1 MVCFLFGYVVVR
13 FREAPLSQLAVHSQ
27 LSGQAAPSSGG
38 GLGLDDR
45 LCGYQL
51 ADLRVCGLP
60 DSPHRGHQSLSLLPD
75 DLSWPL
81 GGWFTGWAGHWAPW
95 RMTWMASAGREYR
108 SSGTFAA
115 DSQSTAI
122 VVSSASDPT
131 IRACCELGDGK
142 AVCNT
147 MTLGT
152 STPVSNFEHGRTFVV
167 TEDPELMLD
176 NRHVA
181 SIEMA
186 ARRSNAN
193 RVVGIDLRQNV
204 APGRWAFCPH
214 FKRITSMSRVGSTAA
229 RASTNEAANLPI
241 PHRMG
246 GNVETSPTRS
256 GVPAFDVSSMDALF
270 LYNPSGEAS
279 TPRGTMPKPVRLTCA
294 G

>member
-122 VVSSASDPT
+122 VASSASDPT

-152 STPVSNFEHGRTFVV
+152 STPVSMSSTDEPSSSPKIPNSCWIIATSHLSRWR
-167 TEDPELMLD
+167 L
-176 NRHVA
+176 
-181 SIEMA
+181 A
-186 ARRSNAN
+186 ARMPIGLLGSIS
-193 RVVGIDLRQNV
+193 V
-204 APGRWAFCPH
+204 
-214 FKRITSMSRVGSTAA
+214 KMSRRVGGRSVRTSSESPRCRGSGRRPQGHRLMRPRICRSRIEWAEMWRPVQHGAECRRSMFRAWMPYSYTTRVARRVPRAA
-229 RASTNEAANLPI
+229 RCRNQF
-241 PHRMG
+241 G
-246 GNVETSPTRS
+246 
-256 GVPAFDVSSMDALF
+256 
-270 LYNPSGEAS
+270 
-279 TPRGTMPKPVRLTCA
+279 
-294 G
+294 